1 MQLHAA
7 HGYLLSQFLSPLS
20 NRRTDRW
27 GGSLEN
33 RARLLFA
40 VIAAVHPAVGRDFP
54 IGIKLNASDFQKGGF
69 TNAECIELARMLND
83 SSLDLLELSGG
94 SLEQPKLVG
103 LVVKDEGEDGRPE
116 STVKREAY
124 FVEFAGAVRAA
135 ARMPVMVTGNFRTLA
150 GMVAALEG
158 GELDLIGLGRPLI
171 SEPLTP
177 IYLLEG
183 KIERAPAPEASLNVF
198 HLLPWFYMQIVRL
211 ADGLDPDLALGG
223 PEAAIAFQ
231 EIEQKSMTALL
242 ERRGRSEGVPIT
254 AAKKART
261 AKPV

>member
-1 MQLHAA
+1 
-7 HGYLLSQFLSPLS
+7 
-20 NRRTDRW
+20 
-27 GGSLEN
+27 
-33 RARLLFA
+33 
-40 VIAAVHPAVGRDFP
+40 
-54 IGIKLNASDFQKGGF
+54 
-69 TNAECIELARMLND
+69 
-83 SSLDLLELSGG
+83 
-94 SLEQPKLVG
+94 

-124 FVEFAGAVRAA
+124 FLEFAGAVRAA

-177 IYLLEG
+177 IYLLEA
-183 KIERAPAPEASLNVF
+183 KIERAPAPEASINVF

-231 EIEQKSMTALL
+231 AFEQKSMTAFL
-242 ERRGRSEGVPIT
+242 ERRGRSDGVPIT
-254 AAKKART
+254 AETKART